1 MDISRFAVIGHPIGH
16 TMSPFIHARLFALS
30 GLSPAYDV
38 LDVPVLSA
46 QLPALRALSGFNITI
61 PHKSAI
67 LPFLDAVDEKA
78 ALEIHAN
85 NVKRV
90 IRALEFYHQT
100 GEKISEHNAKEREK
114 ESAYN
119 SAYFVLNDDR
129 VNLYERI
136 NKRVDA
142 MFEEGLVEEV
152 TALQERGYTRGM
164 VSMQGLGYKEIF
176 AYLDGECTLE
186 EAKEIIKR
194 DTRHFAKRQIT
205 WFKRERDVIWINKQ
219 EYGYQ
224 EEKILERILKELKV
238 REIFPQKEEEIK

>member
-1 MDISRFAVIGHPIGH
+1 MKGATSIQE
-16 TMSPFIHARLFALS
+16 RLWELRKDK
-30 GLSPAYDV
+30 GLN
-38 LDVPVLSA
+38 LEELA
-46 QLPALRALSGFNITI
+46 QEEGAEKLHQMLRQ
-61 PHKSAI
+61 
-67 LPFLDAVDEKA
+67 VDEKA

-90 IRALEFYHQT
+90 IRALEFYHQP

-119 SAYFVLNDDR
+119 SAYFELNDDR

-194 DTRHFAKRQIT
+194 DTRHFAKRQLT
-205 WFKRERDVIWINKQ
+205 WFRRERDVRWLDLDR
-219 EYGYQ
+219 YQ
-224 EEKILERILKELKV
+224 GNTDLILKDILKDCEEKRIVLK
-238 REIFPQKEEEIK
+238 

>member
-1 MDISRFAVIGHPIGH
+1 MYDISFEDNEEDHSYRKE
-16 TMSPFIHARLFALS
+16 LEEL
-30 GLSPAYDV
+30 
-38 LDVPVLSA
+38 A
-46 QLPALRALSGFNITI
+46 QEEGAEKLHQMLRQ
-61 PHKSAI
+61 
-67 LPFLDAVDEKA
+67 VDEKA

-142 MFEEGLVEEV
+142 MFEEGLVRWKRQKK
-152 TALQERGYTRGM
+152 L
-164 VSMQGLGYKEIF
+164 SKEIP
-176 AYLDGECTLE
+176 D
-186 EAKEIIKR
+186 
-194 DTRHFAKRQIT
+194 
-205 WFKRERDVIWINKQ
+205 
-219 EYGYQ
+219 
-224 EEKILERILKELKV
+224 ILQNV
-238 REIFPQKEEEIK
+238 RSPGLNGNGM

>member
-1 MDISRFAVIGHPIGH
+1 M
-16 TMSPFIHARLFALS
+16 LF
-30 GLSPAYDV
+30 
-38 LDVPVLSA
+38 
-46 QLPALRALSGFNITI
+46 R
-61 PHKSAI
+61 
-67 LPFLDAVDEKA
+67 
-78 ALEIHAN
+78 
-85 NVKRV
+85 
-90 IRALEFYHQT
+90 
-100 GEKISEHNAKEREK
+100 
-114 ESAYN
+114 SAYN

>member
-1 MDISRFAVIGHPIGH
+1 
-16 TMSPFIHARLFALS
+16 
-30 GLSPAYDV
+30 
-38 LDVPVLSA
+38 
-46 QLPALRALSGFNITI
+46 
-61 PHKSAI
+61 
-67 LPFLDAVDEKA
+67 
-78 ALEIHAN
+78 
-85 NVKRV
+85 
-90 IRALEFYHQT
+90 
-100 GEKISEHNAKEREK
+100 
-114 ESAYN
+114 
-119 SAYFVLNDDR
+119 
-129 VNLYERI
+129 
-136 NKRVDA
+136 

>member
-1 MDISRFAVIGHPIGH
+1 M
-16 TMSPFIHARLFALS
+16 
-30 GLSPAYDV
+30 
-38 LDVPVLSA
+38 
-46 QLPALRALSGFNITI
+46 LRQ
-61 PHKSAI
+61 
-67 LPFLDAVDEKA
+67 VDEKA

-129 VNLYERI
+129 ANLYERI

-152 TALQERGYTRGM
+152 TALQERGYTRGWCPCRGWDTKRFLLIWTGN
-164 VSMQGLGYKEIF
+164 VRWKRQ
-176 AYLDGECTLE
+176 
-186 EAKEIIKR
+186 KEIIKR